1 MWLKDEREEIIW
13 HLWVSQHPWEKLE
26 LEKDTGWNI
35 NCNESASA
43 FVRVLRQV
51 RDCCSAER
59 PELPSG
65 FARKPLPMDGASPVD
80 SGPLRSSRMMALTE
94 RPVTVDLGH
103 IYNIPSQQHLD
114 SYLMKNLGAVAWPRW
129 PVNLT
134 ISGQILK
141 LEKKR
146 QREINSGVPYRPF
159 TGVLIFLHFTFCE
172 LKNNVSNNLRHET
185 LVIRFTEVPLGL
197 SHEMGLCL

>member
-1 MWLKDEREEIIW
+1 MWLKDKREEIIW

-103 IYNIPSQQHLD
+103 IYSIPSQQHLD

-141 LEKKR
+141 LEKKKAER
-146 QREINSGVPYRPF
+146 NKFRSAVSPF
-159 TGVLIFLHFTFCE
+159 HGSFNFPPFYLLWI
-172 LKNNVSNNLRHET
+172 KK
-185 LVIRFTEVPLGL
+185 
-197 SHEMGLCL
+197 